1 MYVHICFNTS
11 CCVWVVSSVGGT
23 DYGSVRVGTFMGHTI
38 IKSAATK
45 LSSEG
50 KENNDLENN
59 SGNSVCN
66 LVLKESQEHLCNLS
80 THR

>member
-1 MYVHICFNTS
+1 M
-11 CCVWVVSSVGGT
+11 SSVGGT

-50 KENNDLENN
+50 KENLENN

-66 LVLKESQEHLCNLS
+66 LVLKESQEQHLCNLS